1 MASADLLVNLIANDK
16 SLSKTMAKAGDS
28 ATRSASKFKRFAT
41 VAGGALAGI
50 GLGAFLADSIK
61 TYAGAE
67 AQQVKLESAYKR
79 FPKLADTNIDSLRT
93 LNKEIQRKT
102 KFDDDDLAAMQS
114 RLAAFDLTGQQIKTL
129 TPIVADYAQVSG
141 KDLESSA
148 VSVGKA
154 MMGNTRALKEL
165 GIEYKMT
172 GDKAKDAANIQALIE
187 EKTKGAAEAFG
198 QTTQGKLDIFN
209 NQVGDLKEAIGEG
222 LVPALTGLVEAVTP
236 VVQWFGQLEPSTRT
250 AIIGIAAVTAAA
262 LTLAGPM
269 SSIMSMAGGAA
280 GALKSLGT
288 AATGAGSAASAA
300 SSGIGAGG
308 ASIAILAGVAA
319 TAVGALAG
327 AKMTEQLGALGTGLA
342 AVAIPGGALGSVLQ
356 MIASSSDGAAEGMA
370 AVTQSLG
377 DMAAEGNI
385 DGIAQKWALMAKDMS
400 PDQLLA
406 VANSVPGFNQALAT
420 AGMRIDAVS
429 GQLQNLP
436 PAQLDA
442 QIAPL
447 QAKLTIAKAQ
457 LNSLKQ
463 SKKPNIEAI
472 NKAKA
477 TVDTIRGQ
485 IDALK
490 QKKKPVV
497 DADTG
502 PAKAKIANIGAGLNS
517 LRDKTVTVTIQK
529 IGDTSGLVRKA
540 VGGPASGM
548 AIVGERG
555 PELVSLPHGAEV
567 YTHSQSLRMMATGHY
582 GKGKRLT
589 AKQKAK
595 RAKDK
600 AARVAAAAAATAA
613 EKAAAQDQINELRGT
628 SPGRPSLVDISNER
642 QGYIDRITGSV
653 SSFVGIGNYD
663 MSARADAQAEAASA
677 QSDVNNS
684 AVGSSARQSAMARL
698 RAAQEKV
705 AATPAS
711 VGAWLRQRVEKVRR
725 WKDVLGR
732 LGGVWGS
739 TPAGQQLLQEIFDKG
754 PDGGTE
760 LGEELL
766 RNPGELQQLMQL
778 QGEAGMLGYQAAMG
792 NPAVIDATNRYTR
805 QAQVVEQLQ
814 TVVLQLNGKVLH
826 EALLQIKRSA
836 GGQAL
841 GLA

>member
-79 FPKLADTNIDSLRT
+79 FPKLADTNIESLRG

-141 KDLESSA
+141 KDLETSA

-165 GIEYKMT
+165 GINYKLT

-198 QTTQGKLDIFN
+198 QTAQGKLDIFN

-250 AIIGIAAVTAAA
+250 AIIGIAAVSAAA
-262 LTLAGPM
+262 LALAGPL
-269 SSIMSMAGGAA
+269 SSVT
-280 GALKSLGT
+280 SLV
-288 AATGAGSAASAA
+288 GSAASAFKGLGSAGSAAATGTQAA
-300 SSGIGAGG
+300 STGAGG
-308 ASIAILAGVAA
+308 GAAAMVALGVAA
-319 TAVGALAG
+319 TAAG
-327 AKMTEQLGALGTGLA
+327 AYLGTQMADAAGTAGAALA
-342 AVAIPGGALGSVLQ
+342 AVAVPGGALGLLFQKLTGDSQHLE
-356 MIASSSDGAAEGMA
+356 DGMR
-370 AVTQSLG
+370 AVAQSLG
-377 DMAAEGNI
+377 DMAAGGNI
-385 DGIAQKWALMAKDMS
+385 EGITQKWALMSAEMS
-400 PDQLLA
+400 PDELLR
-406 VANSVPGFNQALAT
+406 VADSIPGFNAALES
-420 AGMRIDAVS
+420 AGMRVDAVS
-429 GQLQNLP
+429 GKITNLP

-447 QAKLTIAKAQ
+447 QAKLTLAKAQ

-463 SKKPNIEAI
+463 QKKPDVDAI

-477 TVDTIRGQ
+477 TVATIQGQ
-485 IDALK
+485 INGLK
-490 QKKKPVV
+490 QKKQPTV
-497 DADTG
+497 DVNGA
-502 PAKAKIANIGAGLNS
+502 PAKQTLAGIGGQLGALK
-517 LRDKTVTVTIQK
+517 DKTVTVTVK
-529 IGDTSGLVRKA
+529 RAGIGGSIGAATGGVRT
-540 VGGPASGM
+540 GM

-555 PELVSLPHGAEV
+555 PELVSLPAGSQV
-567 YTHSQSLRMMATGHY
+567 YTHSQSLRMMAEGHY
-582 GKGKRLT
+582 GKGKKLT

-595 RAKDK
+595 NAKDK

-613 EKAAAQDQINELRGT
+613 EKAATQDQINELRGT
-628 SPGRPSLVDISNER
+628 GPGRPSLVDIANER
-642 QGYIDRITGSV
+642 QGYIDKITGSV

-663 MSARADAQAEAASA
+663 MSARSDALAEASSAQAE
-677 QSDVNNS
+677 VNNS

-698 RAAQEKV
+698 RAAQDKV
-705 AATPAS
+705 ASAPAS
-711 VGAWLRQRVEKVRR
+711 VGAWLRQRVDKVRR

-766 RNPGELQQLMQL
+766 RNPGELQELMQL

>member
-79 FPKLADTNIDSLRT
+79 FPKLADTNIESLRT

-114 RLAAFDLTGQQIKTL
+114 RLAAFDLTGQQIQNL
-129 TPIVADYAQVSG
+129 TPIIADYAQVSG

-198 QTTQGKLDIFN
+198 QTAQGKLDIFN

-222 LVPALTGLVEAVTP
+222 LVPALTGLVEAITP

-250 AIIGIAAVTAAA
+250 AVIGIAAVTAAA

-269 SSIMSMAGGAA
+269 SSAVSLFSSFT
-280 GALKSLGT
+280 GAL
-288 AATGAGSAASAA
+288 
-300 SSGIGAGG
+300 SGIGSSGVAAAAGMG
-308 ASIAILAGVAA
+308 SVATAGVAA
-319 TAVGALAG
+319 AGAATVLGSAFGTLKVTENLGPQFGALAALILQAGGPLNLLALKMGSG
-327 AKMTEQLGALGTGLA
+327 AEESANLDAGLR
-342 AVAIPGGALGSVLQ
+342 AVA
-356 MIASSSDGAAEGMA
+356 
-370 AVTQSLG
+370 QSLG
-377 DMAAEGNI
+377 DMAAAGNI

-406 VANSVPGFNQALAT
+406 VADSVPGFNQALAT

-447 QAKLTIAKAQ
+447 QAKLTIAKQQ

-582 GKGKRLT
+582 AKGKRLT

>member
-222 LVPALTGLVEAVTP
+222 LVPALTGLVEAITP

-385 DGIAQKWALMAKDMS
+385 DGITQKWALMAKDMS

-490 QKKKPVV
+490 QKKKPTV
-497 DADTG
+497 DVNGAAAVRTLSG
-502 PAKAKIANIGAGLNS
+502 IGGQLGALQ
-517 LRDKTVTVTIQK
+517 DKTVTVTVK
-529 IGDTSGLVRKA
+529 RAGIGGSIGAATGGVRT
-540 VGGPASGM
+540 GM

-555 PELVSLPHGAEV
+555 PELVSLPAGSQV
-567 YTHSQSLRMMATGHY
+567 YTHSQSLRMMAEGHY
-582 GKGKRLT
+582 AKGKRLT

>member
-28 ATRSASKFKRFAT
+28 ATRSAGKFKRFAT

-61 TYAGAE
+61 AYAGAE

-79 FPKLADTNIDSLRT
+79 FPKLADTNIESLRG

-114 RLAAFDLTGQQIKTL
+114 RLAAFDLTGQQIQKL

-141 KDLESSA
+141 KDLETSA

-165 GIEYKMT
+165 GINYKLT

-198 QTTQGKLDIFN
+198 QTAQGKLDIFN

-222 LVPALTGLVEAVTP
+222 LVPALTGLVEAITP
-236 VVQWFGQLEPSTRT
+236 AVEWFGQLEPSTRT
-250 AIIGIAAVTAAA
+250 AIIGIAAVSAAA
-262 LTLAGPM
+262 LALAGPL
-269 SSIMSMAGGAA
+269 SSITSLAGGAISA
-280 GALKSLGT
+280 FKGLGS
-288 AATGAGSAASAA
+288 AGSAAATGTQAA
-300 SSGIGAGG
+300 STGAGG
-308 ASIAILAGVAA
+308 GAAAMVALGVAA
-319 TAVGALAG
+319 TAAG
-327 AKMTEQLGALGTGLA
+327 AYLGTQMADAAGTAGAALA
-342 AVAIPGGALGSVLQ
+342 AVAVPGGALGLLFQKLTGDSQHLD
-356 MIASSSDGAAEGMA
+356 DGMR
-370 AVTQSLG
+370 AVAQSLS
-377 DMAAEGNI
+377 DMAVSGNI
-385 DGIAQKWALMAKDMS
+385 DGITQKWALMSAEMS
-400 PDQLLA
+400 PDELLR
-406 VANSVPGFNQALAT
+406 VADSIPGFNAALES
-420 AGMRIDAVS
+420 AGMRVDAVS
-429 GQLQNLP
+429 GKITNLP

-447 QAKLTIAKAQ
+447 QAKLTLAKAQ

-463 SKKPNIEAI
+463 QKKPDVDAI

-477 TVDTIRGQ
+477 TVATIQGQ
-485 IDALK
+485 INGLK
-490 QKKKPVV
+490 QKKQPSV
-497 DADTG
+497 DVNGAAAVRTLSG
-502 PAKAKIANIGAGLNS
+502 IGGQLGALQ
-517 LRDKTVTVTIQK
+517 DKTVTVTVK
-529 IGDTSGLVRKA
+529 RAGIGGSIGAATGGVRT
-540 VGGPASGM
+540 GM

-555 PELVSLPHGAEV
+555 PELVSLPAGSQV
-567 YTHSQSLRMMATGHY
+567 YTHSQSLRMMAEGHY
-582 GKGKRLT
+582 AKGKKLT

-595 RAKDK
+595 NAKDK

-613 EKAAAQDQINELRGT
+613 EKAATQDQINELRGT
-628 SPGRPSLVDISNER
+628 GPGRPSLVDIANER
-642 QGYIDRITGSV
+642 QGYIDKITGSV

-663 MSARADAQAEAASA
+663 MSARSDALAEASSAQAE
-677 QSDVNNS
+677 VNNS

-698 RAAQEKV
+698 RAAQDKV
-705 AATPAS
+705 ASAPAS
-711 VGAWLRQRVEKVRR
+711 VGAWLRQRVDKVRR

-766 RNPGELQQLMQL
+766 RNPGELQELMQL

>member
-79 FPKLADTNIDSLRT
+79 FPKLADTNIESLRT

-114 RLAAFDLTGQQIKTL
+114 RLAAFDLTGQQIQNL
-129 TPIVADYAQVSG
+129 TPIIADYAQVSG

-165 GIEYKMT
+165 GINYKLT

-198 QTTQGKLDIFN
+198 QTAQGKLDIFN

-385 DGIAQKWALMAKDMS
+385 DGITQKWALMAKDMS

-490 QKKKPVV
+490 QKKKPTV
-497 DADTG
+497 DVNGAAAVRTLSG
-502 PAKAKIANIGAGLNS
+502 IGGQLGALQ
-517 LRDKTVTVTIQK
+517 DKTVTVTVK
-529 IGDTSGLVRKA
+529 RAGIGGSIGAATGGVRT
-540 VGGPASGM
+540 GM

-555 PELVSLPHGAEV
+555 PELVSLPAGSQV
-567 YTHSQSLRMMATGHY
+567 YTHSQSLRMMAEGHY
-582 GKGKRLT
+582 AKGKKAKRPKLT
-589 AKQKAK
+589 AKQKAD
-595 RAKDK
+595 AK
-600 AARVAAAAAATAA
+600 AAREKANAA

>member
-1 MASADLLVNLIANDK
+1 MAAADLLVNLIANDK

-79 FPKLADTNIDSLRT
+79 FPKLADTNIESLRG

-141 KDLESSA
+141 KDLETSA

-165 GIEYKMT
+165 GINYKLT

-198 QTTQGKLDIFN
+198 QTAQGKLDIFN

-250 AIIGIAAVTAAA
+250 AIIGIAAVSAAA
-262 LTLAGPM
+262 LALAGPL
-269 SSIMSMAGGAA
+269 SSVT
-280 GALKSLGT
+280 SLV
-288 AATGAGSAASAA
+288 GSAASAFKGLGSAGSAAATGTQAA
-300 SSGIGAGG
+300 STGAGG
-308 ASIAILAGVAA
+308 GAAAMVALGVAA
-319 TAVGALAG
+319 TAAG
-327 AKMTEQLGALGTGLA
+327 AYLGTQMADAAGTAGAALA
-342 AVAIPGGALGSVLQ
+342 AVAVPGGALGLLFQKLTGDSQHLD
-356 MIASSSDGAAEGMA
+356 DGMR
-370 AVTQSLG
+370 AVAQSLG
-377 DMAAEGNI
+377 DMASSGNI
-385 DGIAQKWALMAKDMS
+385 DGITQKWALMSAEMQ
-400 PDQLLA
+400 PDELLRIA
-406 VANSVPGFNQALAT
+406 DSIPGFNAALES
-420 AGMRIDAVS
+420 AGMRVDAVS
-429 GQLQNLP
+429 GKITNLP

-447 QAKLTIAKAQ
+447 QAKLTLAKAQ

-463 SKKPNIEAI
+463 QKKPDIDAI

-477 TVDTIRGQ
+477 TVATIQGQ
-485 IDALK
+485 INGLK
-490 QKKKPVV
+490 QKKQPTV
-497 DADTG
+497 DVNGA
-502 PAKAKIANIGAGLNS
+502 PAKQTLAGIGGQLGALK
-517 LRDKTVTVTIQK
+517 DKTVTVTVK
-529 IGDTSGLVRKA
+529 RAGIGGSIGAATGGVRT
-540 VGGPASGM
+540 GM

-555 PELVSLPHGAEV
+555 PELVSLPEGSQV

-582 GKGKRLT
+582 GKGKKLT

-595 RAKDK
+595 QQAKAK
-600 AARVAAAAAATAA
+600 AKADREAAYAA

-628 SPGRPSLVDISNER
+628 GPGRSSLVDIANER
-642 QGYIDRITGSV
+642 QGLIDRITGNV

-663 MSARADAQAEAASA
+663 VSARSDALAEAAAA
-677 QSDVNNS
+677 QSEVNNS

-698 RAAQEKV
+698 RAAQDKV
-705 AATPAS
+705 ASAPAS
-711 VGAWLRQRVEKVRR
+711 VGAWLRQRVDKVRR

-766 RNPGELQQLMQL
+766 RNPGELQELMQL

>member
-28 ATRSASKFKRFAT
+28 ATRSAGKFKRFAT

-61 TYAGAE
+61 AYAGAE

-79 FPKLADTNIDSLRT
+79 FPKLADTNIESLRG

-114 RLAAFDLTGQQIKTL
+114 RLAAFDLTGQQIQKL

-141 KDLESSA
+141 KDLETSA

-165 GIEYKMT
+165 GINYKLT

-198 QTTQGKLDIFN
+198 QTAQGKLDIFN

-222 LVPALTGLVEAVTP
+222 LVPALTGLVEAITP
-236 VVQWFGQLEPSTRT
+236 AVEWFGQLEPSTRT
-250 AIIGIAAVTAAA
+250 AIIGIAAVSAAA
-262 LTLAGPM
+262 LALAGPL
-269 SSIMSMAGGAA
+269 SSITSLAGGAISA
-280 GALKSLGT
+280 FKGLGS
-288 AATGAGSAASAA
+288 AGSAAATGTQAA
-300 SSGIGAGG
+300 STGAGG
-308 ASIAILAGVAA
+308 GAAAMVALGVAA
-319 TAVGALAG
+319 TAAG
-327 AKMTEQLGALGTGLA
+327 AYLGTQMADAAGTAGAALA
-342 AVAIPGGALGSVLQ
+342 AVAVPGGALGLLFQKLTGDSQHLD
-356 MIASSSDGAAEGMA
+356 DGMR
-370 AVTQSLG
+370 AVAQSLS
-377 DMAAEGNI
+377 DMAVSGNI
-385 DGIAQKWALMAKDMS
+385 DGITQKWALMSAEMS
-400 PDQLLA
+400 PDELLR
-406 VANSVPGFNQALAT
+406 VADSIPGFNAALES
-420 AGMRIDAVS
+420 AGMRVDAVS
-429 GQLQNLP
+429 GKITNLP

-447 QAKLTIAKAQ
+447 QAKLTLAKAQ

-463 SKKPNIEAI
+463 QKKPDVDAI

-477 TVDTIRGQ
+477 TVATIQGQ
-485 IDALK
+485 INGLK
-490 QKKKPVV
+490 QKKQPSV
-497 DADTG
+497 DVNGAAAVRTLSG
-502 PAKAKIANIGAGLNS
+502 IGGQLGALQ
-517 LRDKTVTVTIQK
+517 DKTVTVTVK
-529 IGDTSGLVRKA
+529 RAGIGGSIGAATGGVRT
-540 VGGPASGM
+540 GM

-555 PELVSLPHGAEV
+555 PELVSLPAGSQV
-567 YTHSQSLRMMATGHY
+567 YTHSQSLRMMAEGHY
-582 GKGKRLT
+582 AKGKKLT

-595 RAKDK
+595 NAKDK

-613 EKAAAQDQINELRGT
+613 EKAATQDQINELRGT
-628 SPGRPSLVDISNER
+628 GPGRPSLVDIANER
-642 QGYIDRITGSV
+642 QGYIDKITGSV

-663 MSARADAQAEAASA
+663 VSARSDALAEASSAQAE
-677 QSDVNNS
+677 VNNS

-698 RAAQEKV
+698 RAAQDKV
-705 AATPAS
+705 ASAPAS
-711 VGAWLRQRVEKVRR
+711 VGAWLRQRVDKVRR

-766 RNPGELQQLMQL
+766 RNPGELQELMQL

>member
-1 MASADLLVNLIANDK
+1 MAAADLLVNLIANDK

-79 FPKLADTNIDSLRT
+79 FPKLADTNIESLRG

-141 KDLESSA
+141 KDLETSA

-165 GIEYKMT
+165 GINYKLT

-198 QTTQGKLDIFN
+198 QTAQGKLDIFN

-250 AIIGIAAVTAAA
+250 AIIGIAAVSAAA
-262 LTLAGPM
+262 LALAGPL
-269 SSIMSMAGGAA
+269 SSVT
-280 GALKSLGT
+280 SLV
-288 AATGAGSAASAA
+288 GSAASAFKGLGSAGSAAATGTQAA
-300 SSGIGAGG
+300 STGAGG
-308 ASIAILAGVAA
+308 GAAAMVALGVAA
-319 TAVGALAG
+319 TAAG
-327 AKMTEQLGALGTGLA
+327 AYLGTQMADAAGTAGAALA
-342 AVAIPGGALGSVLQ
+342 AVAVPGGALGLLFQKLTGDSQHLE
-356 MIASSSDGAAEGMA
+356 DGMR
-370 AVTQSLG
+370 AVAQSLG
-377 DMAAEGNI
+377 DMAAGGNI
-385 DGIAQKWALMAKDMS
+385 EGITQKWALMSAEMS
-400 PDQLLA
+400 PDELLR
-406 VANSVPGFNQALAT
+406 VADSIPGFNAALES
-420 AGMRIDAVS
+420 AGMRVDAVS
-429 GQLQNLP
+429 GKITNLP

-447 QAKLTIAKAQ
+447 QAKLTLAKAQ

-463 SKKPNIEAI
+463 QKKPDVDAI

-477 TVDTIRGQ
+477 TVATIQGQ
-485 IDALK
+485 INGLK
-490 QKKKPVV
+490 QKKQPTV
-497 DADTG
+497 DVNGA
-502 PAKAKIANIGAGLNS
+502 PAKQTLAGIGGQLGALK
-517 LRDKTVTVTIQK
+517 DKTVTVTVK
-529 IGDTSGLVRKA
+529 RAGIGGSIGAAT
-540 VGGPASGM
+540 GGARSGM

-555 PELVSLPHGAEV
+555 PELVALPEGSQV

-582 GKGKRLT
+582 AKGKKLT

-595 RAKDK
+595 QQAKAK
-600 AARVAAAAAATAA
+600 AKADREAAYAA

-628 SPGRPSLVDISNER
+628 GPGRPSLVDIANER
-642 QGYIDRITGSV
+642 QGYIDKITGSV

-663 MSARADAQAEAASA
+663 VGARADALAEASSAQAE
-677 QSDVNNS
+677 VNNS

-698 RAAQEKV
+698 RAAQDKV
-705 AATPAS
+705 ASTPAS
-711 VGAWLRQRVEKVRR
+711 VGAWLRQRVDKVRR

-766 RNPGELQQLMQL
+766 RNPGELQELMQL

>member
-1 MASADLLVNLIANDK
+1 MAAADLLVNLIANDK

-79 FPKLADTNIDSLRT
+79 FPKLADTNIESLRG

-141 KDLESSA
+141 KDLETSA

-165 GIEYKMT
+165 GINYKLT

-198 QTTQGKLDIFN
+198 QTAQGKLDIFN

-250 AIIGIAAVTAAA
+250 AIIGIAAVSAAA
-262 LTLAGPM
+262 LALAGPL
-269 SSIMSMAGGAA
+269 SSVT
-280 GALKSLGT
+280 SLV
-288 AATGAGSAASAA
+288 GSAASAFKGLGSAGSAAATGTQAA
-300 SSGIGAGG
+300 STGAGG
-308 ASIAILAGVAA
+308 GAAAMVALGVAA
-319 TAVGALAG
+319 TAAG
-327 AKMTEQLGALGTGLA
+327 AYLGTQMADAAGTAGAALA
-342 AVAIPGGALGSVLQ
+342 AVAVPGGALGLLFQKLTGDSQHLE
-356 MIASSSDGAAEGMA
+356 DGMR
-370 AVTQSLG
+370 AVAQSLG
-377 DMAAEGNI
+377 DMAAGGNI
-385 DGIAQKWALMAKDMS
+385 EGITQKWALMSAEMS
-400 PDQLLA
+400 PDELLR
-406 VANSVPGFNQALAT
+406 VADSIPGFNAALES
-420 AGMRIDAVS
+420 AGMRVDAVS
-429 GQLQNLP
+429 GKITNLP

-447 QAKLTIAKAQ
+447 QAKLTLAKAQ

-463 SKKPNIEAI
+463 QKKPDVDAI

-477 TVDTIRGQ
+477 TVATIQGQ
-485 IDALK
+485 INGLK
-490 QKKKPVV
+490 QKKQPTV
-497 DADTG
+497 DVNGA
-502 PAKAKIANIGAGLNS
+502 PAKQTLAGIGGQLGALK
-517 LRDKTVTVTIQK
+517 DKTVTVTVK
-529 IGDTSGLVRKA
+529 RAGIGGSIGAAT
-540 VGGPASGM
+540 GGARSGM

-555 PELVSLPHGAEV
+555 PELVSLPAGSQV
-567 YTHSQSLRMMATGHY
+567 YTHSQSLRMMAEGHY
-582 GKGKRLT
+582 AKGKKLT

-595 RAKDK
+595 NAKDK

-613 EKAAAQDQINELRGT
+613 EKAATQDQINELRGT
-628 SPGRPSLVDISNER
+628 GPGRPSLVDIANER
-642 QGYIDRITGSV
+642 QGYIDKITGSV

-663 MSARADAQAEAASA
+663 MSARSDALAEASSAQAE
-677 QSDVNNS
+677 VNNS

-698 RAAQEKV
+698 RAAQDKV
-705 AATPAS
+705 ASAPAS
-711 VGAWLRQRVEKVRR
+711 VGAWLRQRVDKVRR

-766 RNPGELQQLMQL
+766 RNPGELQELMQL

>member
-1 MASADLLVNLIANDK
+1 MAAADLLVNLIANDK

-28 ATRSASKFKRFAT
+28 ATRSAGKFKRFAT

-61 TYAGAE
+61 AYAGAE

-79 FPKLADTNIDSLRT
+79 FPKLADTNIESLRG

-114 RLAAFDLTGQQIKTL
+114 RLAAFDLTGQQIQKL

-141 KDLESSA
+141 KDLETSA

-165 GIEYKMT
+165 GINYKLT

-198 QTTQGKLDIFN
+198 QTAQGKLDIFN

-222 LVPALTGLVEAVTP
+222 LVPALTGLVEAITP
-236 VVQWFGQLEPSTRT
+236 AVEWFGQLEPSTRT
-250 AIIGIAAVTAAA
+250 AIIGIAAVSAAA
-262 LTLAGPM
+262 LALAGPL
-269 SSIMSMAGGAA
+269 SSITSLAGGAISA
-280 GALKSLGT
+280 FKGLGS
-288 AATGAGSAASAA
+288 AGSAAATGTQAA
-300 SSGIGAGG
+300 STGAGG
-308 ASIAILAGVAA
+308 GAAAMVALGVAA
-319 TAVGALAG
+319 TAAG
-327 AKMTEQLGALGTGLA
+327 AYLGTQMADAAGTAGVALA
-342 AVAIPGGALGSVLQ
+342 AVAVPGGALGLLFQKLTGDSQHLD
-356 MIASSSDGAAEGMA
+356 DGMR
-370 AVTQSLG
+370 AVAQSLS
-377 DMAAEGNI
+377 DMAVSGNI
-385 DGIAQKWALMAKDMS
+385 DGITQKWALMSAEMS
-400 PDQLLA
+400 PDELLR
-406 VANSVPGFNQALAT
+406 VADSIPGFNAALES
-420 AGMRIDAVS
+420 AGMRVDAVS
-429 GQLQNLP
+429 GKITNLP

-447 QAKLTIAKAQ
+447 QAKLTLAKAQ

-463 SKKPNIEAI
+463 QKKPDVDAI

-477 TVDTIRGQ
+477 TVATIQGQ
-485 IDALK
+485 INGLK
-490 QKKKPVV
+490 QKKQPTV
-497 DADTG
+497 DVNGA
-502 PAKAKIANIGAGLNS
+502 PAKQTLAGIGGQLGALK
-517 LRDKTVTVTIQK
+517 DKTVTVTVK
-529 IGDTSGLVRKA
+529 RAGIGGSIGAATGGVRT
-540 VGGPASGM
+540 GM

-555 PELVSLPHGAEV
+555 PELVSLPAGSQV
-567 YTHSQSLRMMATGHY
+567 YTHSQSLRMMAEGHY
-582 GKGKRLT
+582 AKGKKLT

-595 RAKDK
+595 NAKDK

-613 EKAAAQDQINELRGT
+613 EKAATQDQINELRGT
-628 SPGRPSLVDISNER
+628 GPGRPSLVDIANER
-642 QGYIDRITGSV
+642 QGYIDKITGSV

-663 MSARADAQAEAASA
+663 MSARSDALAEASSAQAE
-677 QSDVNNS
+677 VNNS

-698 RAAQEKV
+698 RAAQDKV
-705 AATPAS
+705 ASAPAS
-711 VGAWLRQRVEKVRR
+711 VGAWLRQRVDKVRR

-766 RNPGELQQLMQL
+766 RNPGELQELMQL

>member
-1 MASADLLVNLIANDK
+1 MAAADLLVNLIANDK

-79 FPKLADTNIDSLRT
+79 FPKLADTNIESLRG

-141 KDLESSA
+141 KDLETSA

-165 GIEYKMT
+165 GINYKLT

-198 QTTQGKLDIFN
+198 QTAQGKLDIFN

-250 AIIGIAAVTAAA
+250 AIIGIAAVSAAA
-262 LTLAGPM
+262 LALAGPL
-269 SSIMSMAGGAA
+269 SSVT
-280 GALKSLGT
+280 SLV
-288 AATGAGSAASAA
+288 GSAASAFKGLGSAGSAAATGTQAA
-300 SSGIGAGG
+300 STGAGG
-308 ASIAILAGVAA
+308 GAAAMVALGVAA
-319 TAVGALAG
+319 TAAG
-327 AKMTEQLGALGTGLA
+327 AYLGTQMADAAGTAGAALA
-342 AVAIPGGALGSVLQ
+342 AVAVPGGALGLLFQKLTGDSQHLE
-356 MIASSSDGAAEGMA
+356 DGMR
-370 AVTQSLG
+370 AVAQSLG
-377 DMAAEGNI
+377 DMAAGGNI
-385 DGIAQKWALMAKDMS
+385 EGITQKWALMSAEMS
-400 PDQLLA
+400 PDELLR
-406 VANSVPGFNQALAT
+406 VADSIPGFNAALES
-420 AGMRIDAVS
+420 AGMRVDAVS
-429 GQLQNLP
+429 GKITNLP

-447 QAKLTIAKAQ
+447 QAKLTLAKAQ

-463 SKKPNIEAI
+463 QKKPDVDAI

-477 TVDTIRGQ
+477 TVATIQGQ
-485 IDALK
+485 INGLK
-490 QKKKPVV
+490 QKKQPTV
-497 DADTG
+497 DVNGA
-502 PAKAKIANIGAGLNS
+502 PAKQTLVGIGGQLGALK
-517 LRDKTVTVTIQK
+517 DKTVTVTVK
-529 IGDTSGLVRKA
+529 RAGIGGSIGAAT
-540 VGGPASGM
+540 GGARSGM

-555 PELVSLPHGAEV
+555 PELVALPEGSQV

-582 GKGKRLT
+582 AKGKKLT

-595 RAKDK
+595 QQAKAK
-600 AARVAAAAAATAA
+600 AKADREAAYAA

-628 SPGRPSLVDISNER
+628 GPGRPSLVDIANER
-642 QGYIDRITGSV
+642 QGYIDKITGSV

-663 MSARADAQAEAASA
+663 VGARADALAEASSAQAE
-677 QSDVNNS
+677 VNNS

-698 RAAQEKV
+698 RAAQDKV
-705 AATPAS
+705 ASAPAS
-711 VGAWLRQRVEKVRR
+711 VGAWLRQRVDKVRR

-766 RNPGELQQLMQL
+766 RNPGELQELMQL

>member
-28 ATRSASKFKRFAT
+28 ATRSAGKFKRFAT

-61 TYAGAE
+61 AYAGAE

-79 FPKLADTNIDSLRT
+79 FPKLADTNIESLRG

-114 RLAAFDLTGQQIKTL
+114 RLAAFDLTGQQIQKL

-141 KDLESSA
+141 KDLETSA

-165 GIEYKMT
+165 GINYKLT

-198 QTTQGKLDIFN
+198 QTAQGKLDIFN

-222 LVPALTGLVEAVTP
+222 LVPALTGLVEAITP
-236 VVQWFGQLEPSTRT
+236 AVEWFGQLEPSTRT
-250 AIIGIAAVTAAA
+250 AIIGIAAVSAAA
-262 LTLAGPM
+262 LALAGPL
-269 SSIMSMAGGAA
+269 SSITSLAGGAISA
-280 GALKSLGT
+280 FKGLGS
-288 AATGAGSAASAA
+288 AGSAAATGTQAA
-300 SSGIGAGG
+300 STGAGG
-308 ASIAILAGVAA
+308 GAAAMVALGVAA
-319 TAVGALAG
+319 TAAG
-327 AKMTEQLGALGTGLA
+327 AYLGTQMADAAGTAGAALA
-342 AVAIPGGALGSVLQ
+342 AVAVPGGALGLLFQKLTGDSQHLD
-356 MIASSSDGAAEGMA
+356 DGMR
-370 AVTQSLG
+370 AVAQSLS
-377 DMAAEGNI
+377 DMAVSGNI
-385 DGIAQKWALMAKDMS
+385 DGITQKWALMAAEMS
-400 PDQLLA
+400 PDELLR
-406 VANSVPGFNQALAT
+406 VADSIPGFNAALES
-420 AGMRIDAVS
+420 AGMRVDAVS
-429 GQLQNLP
+429 GKITNLP

-447 QAKLTIAKAQ
+447 QAKLTLAKAQ

-463 SKKPNIEAI
+463 QKKPDVDAI

-477 TVDTIRGQ
+477 TVATIQGQ
-485 IDALK
+485 INGLK
-490 QKKKPVV
+490 QKKQPSV
-497 DADTG
+497 DVNGAAAVRTLSG
-502 PAKAKIANIGAGLNS
+502 IGGQLGALQ
-517 LRDKTVTVTIQK
+517 DKTVTVTVK
-529 IGDTSGLVRKA
+529 RAGIGGSIGAATGGVRT
-540 VGGPASGM
+540 GM

-555 PELVSLPHGAEV
+555 PELVSLPAGSQV

-582 GKGKRLT
+582 AKGKKLT

-595 RAKDK
+595 QQAKAK
-600 AARVAAAAAATAA
+600 AKADREAAYAA

-628 SPGRPSLVDISNER
+628 GPGRSSLVDIANER
-642 QGYIDRITGSV
+642 QGLIDRITGSV

-663 MSARADAQAEAASA
+663 MSARSDALAEASSAQAE
-677 QSDVNNS
+677 VNNS

-698 RAAQEKV
+698 RAAQDKV
-705 AATPAS
+705 AAAPAS
-711 VGAWLRQRVEKVRR
+711 VGAWLRQRVDKVRR

-766 RNPGELQQLMQL
+766 RNPGELQELMQL